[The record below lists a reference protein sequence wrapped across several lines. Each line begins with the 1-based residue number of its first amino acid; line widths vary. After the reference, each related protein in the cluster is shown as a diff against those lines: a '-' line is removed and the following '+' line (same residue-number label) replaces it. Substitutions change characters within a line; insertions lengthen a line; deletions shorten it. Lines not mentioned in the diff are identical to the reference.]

1 MGPAA
6 RHDAGVQLDGES
18 SRGAEEPAR
27 ITVRSERIDGP
38 VATALIRGLSA
49 ELKERYGAGESGF
62 VDPARFCPPTG
73 AFLVAYV
80 DGRPAAC
87 AGIQRADERT
97 AELKRM
103 FVRQRYRR
111 QGLGRTILAAVED
124 KARAL
129 GYEALRIETGVRQPD
144 AIALYREVGYH
155 EVDPFRLH
163 EDDPDGVFFS
173 KELEDHP
180 A

>member
-1 MGPAA
+1 MDPAD
-6 RHDAGVQLDGES
+6 RHDAGVQLDGTS

-27 ITVRSERIDGP
+27 ITVRAERIDGP

-49 ELKERYGAGESGF
+49 ELKERYGAGESGTI
-62 VDPARFCPPTG
+62 DPARFCPPNG
-73 AFLVAYV
+73 VFLVAYV
-80 DGRPAAC
+80 DGHPAAC
-87 AGIQRADERT
+87 AGVQRVDDRT

-111 QGLGRTILAAVED
+111 IGLGRAILRAVEG
-124 KARAL
+124 KALAL

-144 AIALYREVGYH
+144 AIALYRGAGYH

-163 EDDPDGVFFS
+163 EDDPEGVFFS
-173 KELEDHP
+173 KELADHQ